1 MFDYSKSLIFT
12 ENNCWVPLLLS
23 NNKKLFDLILT
34 KLENSPLNFA
44 LLISTSA
51 QLFNP
56 SSTVVDVPP
65 KI

>member
-1 MFDYSKSLIFT
+1 MYGNLRSCIVVFNLHSF
-12 ENNCWVPLLLS
+12 EMVV
-23 NNKKLFDLILT
+23 T
-34 KLENSPLNFA
+34 KLENFPLNFA

>member
-1 MFDYSKSLIFT
+1 MTY
-12 ENNCWVPLLLS
+12 VPLLLS

>member
-12 ENNCWVPLLLS
+12 ENNRWVPLLLS
-23 NNKKLFDLILT
+23 NNKKLSDLILT
-34 KLENSPLNFA
+34 KLENFPLNFA
-44 LLISTSA
+44 LFISTSA

-56 SSTVVDVPP
+56 SSTVIDVPP